1 MNDHI
6 KNAKT
11 ELHMFIN
18 SPAKEHLEVAKVN
31 AMISI
36 AEGLFSLLGFLKDQ
50 ARQGTLLL
58 VPKTDDNGNGF

>member
-1 MNDHI
+1 MNDHL

-31 AMISI
+31 ALISI
-36 AEGLFSLLGFLKDQ
+36 GEGLSSLLVYLQSQPRTETK
-50 ARQGTLLL
+50 LLI
-58 VPKTDDNGNGF
+58 PKNGNGSNDF